1 MQCPPA
7 SHLSDKMTRAGQART
22 PGGSQKIISPLW
34 ASSTEQGTWLCW
46 VPSSLKSSA
55 FLEASSKPDTATH
68 QAKES
73 ASELPLG
80 ELTCTTRIYDF
91 IFQTEEILASQHLQI
106 FHPRKQETLD
116 LLESVMGALLSRSS

>member
-1 MQCPPA
+1 MPA
-7 SHLSDKMTRAGQART
+7 LRLCLLSDKMTRAGTGPHAWRITANYFTSQGLVNRARGLALLVSIF
-22 PGGSQKIISPLW
+22 PEKAVHFWRPRLSQKL
-34 ASSTEQGTWLCW
+34 
-46 VPSSLKSSA
+46 
-55 FLEASSKPDTATH
+55 ATH

-106 FHPRKQETLD
+106 FHPRNQETLIY
-116 LLESVMGALLSRSS
+116 

>member
-1 MQCPPA
+1 M
-7 SHLSDKMTRAGQART
+7 
-22 PGGSQKIISPLW
+22 PGGSQQIISPLR
-34 ASSTEQGTWLCW
+34 ASSTEQGAWLCW
-46 VPSSLKSSA
+46 FPSSLKSSA
-55 FLEASSKPDTATH
+55 FLEASSKPETATH

-106 FHPRKQETLD
+106 FHPRNQETLD
-116 LLESVMGALLSRSS
+116 LLESVMGTILNRSS